1 MITRDKD
8 NLSGRATIV
17 TWGSLIAAGTLALAI
32 VGGTVG
38 ILNWLYSESNALR
51 KEVTQVQIDIAKN
64 QVTKSEFKQ
73 SMQELTD
80 KFDRSFEKLEKRFDQ
95 KLDYQRFV
103 K

>member
-1 MITRDKD
+1 MNASDKQS
-8 NLSGRATIV
+8 SGRAAIV

-32 VGGTVG
+32 VGGAIG
-38 ILNWLYSESNALR
+38 ILNWQYNESNALR

-64 QVTKSEFKQ
+64 QVTKAEFKQ

-80 KFDRSFEKLEKRFDQ
+80 KFDRGFEKLEKRFDQ